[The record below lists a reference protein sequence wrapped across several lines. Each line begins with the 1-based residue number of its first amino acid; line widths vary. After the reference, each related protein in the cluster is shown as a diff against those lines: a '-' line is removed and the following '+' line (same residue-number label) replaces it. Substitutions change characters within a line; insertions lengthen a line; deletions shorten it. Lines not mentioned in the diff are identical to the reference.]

1 MKRLV
6 SSSRFVLFS
15 LVGIVLIVFGVW
27 IWDGGRSVV
36 HEPVHGTKDVDVM
49 KLEDR
54 IGSSEGLESELS
66 ATAPKSKHAAVEN
79 REETEMMMEDH
90 SAHVKRSQ
98 KMSQGDAAK
107 QTKMTEDNM
116 EEKPSDSRMNPSLRM
131 KPSERIKILK
141 NQKRLLLM

>member
-66 ATAPKSKHAAVEN
+66 AAAPKSKNAAVEN
-79 REETEMMMEDH
+79 REETEMMKEDH

-98 KMSQGDAAK
+98 KMSQGTSLQLLWK
-107 QTKMTEDNM
+107 TLNEGVI
-116 EEKPSDSRMNPSLRM
+116 SRKKFSTNTMPGLFRFIGDQ
-131 KPSERIKILK
+131 RIWK
-141 NQKRLLLM
+141 NI